1 MDLNKKYFGMTV
13 LQLGIL
19 GGLGATAIILFCI
32 IGVLIAKK
40 GLGSSSA
47 QQLPPTATLQEAT
60 VTPILT
66 STPTL
71 TPTLTPI
78 PYEQLIPDGW
88 AQYRTALYEI
98 WMPPGYKAVKTINV
112 VVTGLGGTPIVDMAL
127 KGSYSAK
134 SANKIFLVI
143 SYEPLTA
150 DTLDNF
156 ITQRLNGLGV
166 VPSERSKVTL
176 NNIPAVRL
184 VFTAREGN
192 TDFNELTY
200 VLLDGTTVWYV
211 QYSADI
217 TDYFN
222 SVGNFENS
230 AKTFRWTR

>member
-1 MDLNKKYFGMTV
+1 MTV
-13 LQLGIL
+13 MQLGIL

-40 GLGSSSA
+40 GLGNSA

-60 VTPILT
+60 VTPVL
-66 STPTL
+66 TPTQSP

-78 PYEQLIPDGW
+78 PYEQLIPEGW
-88 AQYRTALYEI
+88 AQYGTALYEI
-98 WMPPGYKAVKTINV
+98 WMPPGYKAVKTTKVLI
-112 VVTGLGGTPIVDMAL
+112 TGLGGTPIVDLAI

-134 SANKIFLVI
+134 SANQIFLVI

-156 ITQRLNGLGV
+156 ITQRLIGLGI

-176 NNIPAVRL
+176 NNVPAVRL

-222 SVGNFENS
+222 SISNFETS